1 MNMSMVHLKS
11 VWICWQ
17 MEAIRNLSD
26 RPDGKKIPIIA
37 RTANAFAEDVQAA
50 LNAGMDDHVA
60 KPVDMEIIT
69 SVITKYVER

>member
-37 RTANAFAEDVQAA
+37 MTANAFAEDVQAA
-50 LNAGMDDHVA
+50 LNAEMDDHVA

>member
-1 MNMSMVHLKS
+1 MNMSMAHLKS

-17 MEAIRNLSD
+17 TKAIRNLSD

-37 RTANAFAEDVQAA
+37 MTANAFAEDVQAA

-69 SVITKYVER
+69 SVITKYIER

>member
-1 MNMSMVHLKS
+1 
-11 VWICWQ
+11 
-17 MEAIRNLSD
+17 ME
-26 RPDGKKIPIIA
+26 
-37 RTANAFAEDVQAA
+37 F

>member
-1 MNMSMVHLKS
+1 MNMSMVHLMS

-37 RTANAFAEDVQAA
+37 MTANAFAEDVQAA